1 MMKLDDRQWQ
11 KLQPLLIGKQGD
23 PGAKGRDNRLFIDAV
38 LWIISNRSIWRSLPA
53 EFGKWNTTY
62 MRFRRW
68 NECDIWRQ
76 LEQEM
81 LDDPALKTMFHDIV
95 VYGDQQTGRIRQRLT
110 RRVNKQVYHNALGK
124 TDSKRKRPAGADD
137 STSHWVGLVMRGA
150 AVQ

>member
-1 MMKLDDRQWQ
+1 M
-11 KLQPLLIGKQGD
+11 IGKQGD

-38 LWIISNRSIWRSLPA
+38 LWIIESKSIWRNLPP

-81 LDDPALKTMFHDIV
+81 YDDALLKSMFHEIV
-95 VYGDQQTGRIRQRLT
+95 AYGDQQTGRIKQRLA
-110 RRVNKQVYHNALGK
+110 RRAKKLVYNSSLGK
-124 TDSKRKRPAGADD
+124 GERAGKRSSGVDE
-137 STSHWVGLVMRGA
+137 STSHWVGLVMRGIA
-150 AVQ
+150 I

>member
-1 MMKLDDRQWQ
+1 MKLDDGQWQ

-23 PGAKGRDNRLFIDAV
+23 PGAKGRDNRLFVDAV
-38 LWIISNRSIWRSLPA
+38 LWIISNKAIWRSLPA

-81 LDDPALKTMFHDIV
+81 FDDQALKAMFHEIV
-95 VYGDQQTGRIRQRLT
+95 MYGDLQTGRIRQRLT
-110 RRVNKQVYHNALGK
+110 RRAKKLDYNISLGK
-124 TDSKRKRPAGADD
+124 ERGQRKRSSSIND
-137 STSHWVGLVMRGA
+137 STSHWVGLVMRSV
-150 AVQ
+150 AV

>member
-1 MMKLDDRQWQ
+1 MKLRDSQWQ
-11 KLQPLLIGKQGD
+11 KLEPLLIGKQGD

-38 LWIISNRSIWRSLPA
+38 LWIIESKSIWRNLPP

-81 LDDPALKTMFHDIV
+81 YDDALLKSMFHEIV
-95 VYGDQQTGRIRQRLT
+95 AYGDQQTGRIKQRLA
-110 RRVNKQVYHNALGK
+110 RRAKKLVYNSSLGK
-124 TDSKRKRPAGADD
+124 GERAGKRSPGVDE
-137 STSHWVGLVMRGA
+137 STSHWVGLVMRGIA
-150 AVQ
+150 I

>member
-1 MMKLDDRQWQ
+1 MKLRDSQWQ
-11 KLQPLLIGKQGD
+11 KVEPLLIGKQGD

-38 LWIISNRSIWRSLPA
+38 LWIIGNKSIWRDLPS

-68 NECDIWRQ
+68 NECDVWRQ

-81 LDDPALKTMFHDIV
+81 YDDPLLKSMFHEIV

-110 RRVNKQVYHNALGK
+110 RRENKMVYKSLLGK
-124 TDSKRKRPAGADD
+124 TEEARKKSSGTDE
-137 STSHWVGLVMRGA
+137 STSHWVGLVMA
-150 AVQ
+150 SAVI

>member
-1 MMKLDDRQWQ
+1 M
-11 KLQPLLIGKQGD
+11 IGKQGD

-38 LWIISNRSIWRSLPA
+38 LWIISNKSIWRSLPA

-76 LEQEM
+76 LEQDM
-81 LDDPALKTMFHDIV
+81 YDDPPLKSMFHEIV
-95 VYGDQQTGRIRQRLT
+95 EYGDQQTGRIRQRLA
-110 RRVNKQVYHNALGK
+110 RRANKVVYNSSLGK
-124 TDSKRKRPAGADD
+124 GGARKKAPGVDE

-150 AVQ
+150 PV